1 MSGIALFVPSDEMY
15 EQAQEILREKENHVM
30 ILKKIRT
37 EDAVSEAQ
45 LAISAGVNIII
56 ARGRQAVAVKRHTNV
71 AVAEIVMTAQELGLL
86 VNQAKSVVDKERPR
100 IGIFGWGDM
109 LSDTTYFNQ
118 LYHVDLKRYIFKD
131 LEEWRNTLERAR
143 EDRLDIMIGGEAAM
157 DGAYQ
162 MGIPGLYMASTG
174 EAIRVA
180 LKNAESLYYMSE
192 IEQHNY
198 AQFSTILD
206 SAFNGIIKVSAAG
219 KVLVLNRAM
228 EQIIGCKSEKAI
240 GKYASQIL
248 PGLNET
254 QFNQL
259 LDGKSENYS
268 TFLTIQEQS
277 VVVSIEPIVVGNR
290 ADGAIISC
298 NRLKRLDIDDK
309 NVMKEQYL
317 KGHVAYGT
325 FDDISKNLKDMR
337 KVVELAK
344 LYAQSSSPMLIE
356 AISGPELEAIAQ
368 GIHNYSMRK
377 NGPFIMINMAG
388 LNQDQQMRTLFGVQG
403 ESAGSGSQDPGA
415 LAEAHH
421 GTLVIQSID
430 KLTLPTQY
438 NLARVIRTKR
448 LIRGGRAGE
457 AQMIDTRIIA
467 CTAKNLTDLR
477 RQFLFRSDLYF
488 TLKSLRLKIPN
499 LKDRREDVE
508 YLLDLFTKKY
518 MRQYS
523 RYHVMTAGARRV
535 LLEYPWEGN
544 NIQLEAFCE
553 RMILTVSK
561 RTITEEYVRDLLD
574 ELYHHDTGIY
584 TETHKEQEQS
594 YDADEER
601 REENPEPARLKAVL
615 KKYNGSRTLTAKEL
629 GISTTTLWRKIK
641 KFGLDEK

>member
-15 EQAQEILREKENHVM
+15 EQANAIVKEKDNHVV
-30 ILKKIRT
+30 IVKKIKT
-37 EDAVSEAQ
+37 EDAVTEAQ
-45 LAISAGVNIII
+45 MAISQGVNIII
-56 ARGRQAVAVKRHTNV
+56 ARGRHAVEIKKHTNV

-86 VNQAKSVVDKERPR
+86 VNQAKSIVDKECPR

-118 LYHVDLKRYIFKD
+118 LYHIELKRYI
-131 LEEWRNTLERAR
+131 LNEWEEWRNTLSKAKQ
-143 EDRLDIMIGGEAAM
+143 DNLDIIIGGDAAL

-162 MGIPGLYMASTG
+162 MGIPGLYIASTG

-198 AQFSTILD
+198 AQFSTVLD
-206 SAFNGIIKVSAAG
+206 SAFNGIMKVGIAG
-219 KVLVLNRAM
+219 KILVVNRAM
-228 EQIIGCKSEKAI
+228 EQIVGHTSGSILGKLATQVLVGLDEKAL
-240 GKYASQIL
+240 GKIL
-248 PGLNET
+248 SGE
-254 QFNQL
+254 
-259 LDGKSENYS
+259 SENYS
-268 TFLTIQEQS
+268 TFLTIQQQS
-277 VVVSIEPIVVGNR
+277 VVVSIEPIVVGDR
-290 ADGAIISC
+290 TDGAIISC

-309 NVMKEQYL
+309 DVMKEQYL
-317 KGHVAYGT
+317 KGHVAHGT
-325 FDDISKNLKDMR
+325 FEDISNNLKDMR

-356 AISGPELEAIAQ
+356 AISGPELESITQ

-388 LNQDQQMRTLFGVQG
+388 LSQDQQMRTLFGIQG
-403 ESAGSGSQDPGA
+403 DRQEMQEPGA
-415 LAEAHH
+415 LADAHH

-438 NLARVIRTKR
+438 NLARVIRSKR
-448 LIRGGRAGE
+448 LVRSGRIE
-457 AQMIDTRIIA
+457 DTQMIDTRIIA

-499 LKDRREDVE
+499 LKDRRDDVE
-508 YLLDLFTKKY
+508 YLLNVFTKKY
-518 MRQYS
+518 MEQYS
-523 RYHVMTAGARRV
+523 RYHVMTAGARRT

-553 RMILTVSK
+553 RMILTVGK

-574 ELYHHDTGIY
+574 ELYHRDTSIYAATIQEEVKLHDEYTTGEA
-584 TETHKEQEQS
+584 ET
-594 YDADEER
+594 
-601 REENPEPARLKAVL
+601 NPELKRIREVL
-615 KKYNGSRTLTAKEL
+615 KKYNGNRTLSAKEL
-629 GISTTTLWRKIK
+629 DISTTTLWRKMK
-641 KFGLDEK
+641 KYGIDEK

>member
-1 MSGIALFVPSDEMY
+1 LGKDTGEKMSGIALFVPSDEMY
-15 EQAQEILREKENHVM
+15 EQAREILQEKENHVM
-30 ILKKIRT
+30 ILKKIRL
-37 EDAVSEAQ
+37 EDAISEAQ
-45 LAISAGVNIII
+45 LAISEGVNIII
-56 ARGRQAVAVKRHTNV
+56 ARGWQAVVIKRHTNA

-86 VNQAKSVVDKERPR
+86 VNQAKSIVGRECPR
-100 IGIFGWGDM
+100 IGMFGWGDM

-118 LYHVDLKRYIFKD
+118 LYHVDLIRYILKD
-131 LEEWRNTLERAR
+131 LGEWRNTLKRAC
-143 EDRLDIMIGGEAAM
+143 EDRLDIIIGGEAAM
-157 DGAYQ
+157 DGASQ
-162 MGIPGLYMASTG
+162 MGIPGLYIASTG
-174 EAIRVA
+174 ETVRVA
-180 LKNAESLYYMSE
+180 LKNAEFLYYIAE

-206 SAFNGIIKVSAAG
+206 SAINGIIKVSVAG

-228 EQIIGCKSEKAI
+228 EQILNCKSDKVI
-240 GKYASQIL
+240 GRDASQVL
-248 PGLNET
+248 PGLNEA

-259 LDGKSENYS
+259 LAGKCENYS

-290 ADGAIISC
+290 IDGAIISC
-298 NRLKRLDIDDK
+298 NRLKRLDINDK

-317 KGHVAYGT
+317 KGHVAFGT

-356 AISGPELEAIAQ
+356 AISGPELESIAQ
-368 GIHNYSMRK
+368 VIHNYSMRK

-388 LNQDQQMRTLFGVQG
+388 LNQEQQMRILFRTQG
-403 ESAGSGSQDPGA
+403 ESGGSGSQEPEV
-415 LAEAHH
+415 LTEANY

-448 LIRGGRAGE
+448 LIRGGRIDE

-467 CTAKNLTDLR
+467 CTAKNLTELR
-477 RQFLFRSDLYF
+477 KHFLFRSDLYF

-508 YLLDLFTKKY
+508 YLLNLFAKKY
-518 MRQYS
+518 MEQYS

-544 NIQLEAFCE
+544 NIHFTTGGAECTA
-553 RMILTVSK
+553 VYS
-561 RTITEEYVRDLLD
+561 VRP
-574 ELYHHDTGIY
+574 G
-584 TETHKEQEQS
+584 
-594 YDADEER
+594 
-601 REENPEPARLKAVL
+601 
-615 KKYNGSRTLTAKEL
+615 
-629 GISTTTLWRKIK
+629 
-641 KFGLDEK
+641 GLAGFL